1 MSAEALR
8 AILERVKS
16 DGAFAESLR
25 EDPIG
30 TLTEYDL
37 STVEAFAL
45 ACGDSNALRRL
56 QSNSASEVSDF
67 DRRPFRRVALVAFDE
82 EMAAA
87 FGDAVPLEAGAKTTE
102 VTSAGVTKCC
112 WTDPPV

>member
-1 MSAEALR
+1 MSAEALQ
-8 AILERVKS
+8 AILERLKK
-16 DGAFAESLR
+16 DGAFAESLKG
-25 EDPIG
+25 DPIG

-45 ACGDSNALRRL
+45 ACGDTNALRRL
-56 QSNSASEVSDF
+56 QSDNASEVNDF
-67 DRRPFRRVALVAFDE
+67 DRRPFRRVAMVAFDD

-87 FGDAVPLEAGAKTTE
+87 LGDAVAAGGKTTV

-112 WTDPPV
+112 WVDPPAV